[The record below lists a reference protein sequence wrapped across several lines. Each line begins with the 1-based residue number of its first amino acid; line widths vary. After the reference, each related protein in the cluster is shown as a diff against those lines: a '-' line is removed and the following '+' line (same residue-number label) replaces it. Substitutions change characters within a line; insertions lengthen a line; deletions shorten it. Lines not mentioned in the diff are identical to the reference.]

1 MFWTDLRKKFWLL
14 IFDYNL
20 YMRNQ
25 RPTFAILKFLLPIIY
40 LTKKKPD
47 LSHIDHLRH
56 TKVYKIS
63 DTISAKSEKFEA
75 IEVKDHFHGYKSTSF

>member
-1 MFWTDLRKKFWLL
+1 M
-14 IFDYNL
+14 
-20 YMRNQ
+20 
-25 RPTFAILKFLLPIIY
+25 LPIIY

-75 IEVKDHFHGYKSTSF
+75 IEVKDHFHGYKSTSFWLFNNEELFISQDVEFYIEDANL